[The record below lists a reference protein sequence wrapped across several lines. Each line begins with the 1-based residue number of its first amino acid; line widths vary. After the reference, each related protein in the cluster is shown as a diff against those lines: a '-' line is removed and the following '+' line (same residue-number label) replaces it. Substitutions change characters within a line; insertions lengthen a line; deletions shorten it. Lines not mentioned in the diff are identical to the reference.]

1 MKEFNVVWNGQK
13 GRPSAPQQTLKSVV
27 FLQFV
32 NFIAA
37 NQQPVFI
44 LSMII
49 GFSNKYEAQD

>member
-1 MKEFNVVWNGQK
+1 MKEFNVVEMGKK

-32 NFIAA
+32 DIAA

-44 LSMII
+44 LSMIK
-49 GFSNKYEAQD
+49 GFSDKYEAKD